1 MKKLL
6 AVINLFIFSILTSA
20 AEKIPF
26 RYTTEISTTTLPIE
40 WNEKWFG
47 QQSSYEY
54 NHGIARIACFMSAIA
69 YDEKMLL
76 ENYRL
81 LGISQKDMELH
92 YNVDYSDSLWGNDQC
107 AFSLASK
114 EINSSKGKQ
123 TLVLL
128 NIRGTP
134 LVANEWLSNLNIN
147 DSSKTEDSIHKG
159 FGRAAS
165 IIHTALISYLLR
177 HRIDPTDSYI
187 LVTGHS
193 RGAAVSNLLAD
204 YLLSDDFFKPG
215 NCYVYTFASPNVT
228 TDTKAFD
235 GEQFCRQRGIIP

>member
-1 MKKLL
+1 MKKLV

-81 LGISQKDMELH
+81 LGISEKDMDCTTMWITAIPFGETI
-92 YNVDYSDSLWGNDQC
+92 SAPS
-107 AFSLASK
+107 A
-114 EINSSKGKQ
+114 
-123 TLVLL
+123 LL
-128 NIRGTP
+128 QKR
-134 LVANEWLSNLNIN
+134 
-147 DSSKTEDSIHKG
+147 
-159 FGRAAS
+159 
-165 IIHTALISYLLR
+165 
-177 HRIDPTDSYI
+177 
-187 LVTGHS
+187 
-193 RGAAVSNLLAD
+193 
-204 YLLSDDFFKPG
+204 
-215 NCYVYTFASPNVT
+215 
-228 TDTKAFD
+228 
-235 GEQFCRQRGIIP
+235 